1 MSVARPPL
9 RSMIGFESGPSGAR
23 RAIAPRTPSIYNCDK
38 CGTVAPPISEM
49 GVRSCSPR

>member
-9 RSMIGFESGPSGAR
+9 RSMIAFEGGPSGAR
-23 RAIAPRTPSIYNCDK
+23 RAGAPRTPSIYDK
-38 CGTVAPPISEM
+38 CGTMAPPISEM